1 VRFLVLDRYIAREL
15 VSPFAFGCM
24 LFTFFLVI
32 DGSTTWRTSS
42 SRRACPSISSPS
54 FSSSCSRRSGSHAAH
69 GAPGRGAPA
78 SGSL

>member
-32 DGSTTWRTSS
+32 DGSTT
-42 SRRACPSISSPS
+42 
-54 FSSSCSRRSGSHAAH
+54 
-69 GAPGRGAPA
+69 
-78 SGSL
+78 